1 MTAYRFRVKLA
12 ADPRGLWRDIVI
24 GGDRPLTA
32 FQSTINEA
40 VGLNQEHLWF
50 FGTDEDYWESP
61 VKYQRPEEYEDLPSG
76 GPMARDETVYN
87 AAETT
92 IADVI
97 ARLDLEVRDRI
108 CYLFDYGSE
117 WHFYAILKAVI
128 DEEPSDR
135 PPAVTNEKGD
145 PVVQYPPP
153 DEDPRYQ

>member
-61 VKYQRPEEYEDLPSG
+61 VKYQRHEEYEDLPSG
-76 GPMARDETVYN
+76 GPMARDETIYN

-92 IADVI
+92 IADVV
-97 ARLDLEVRDRI
+97 ARLDLEARARI
-108 CYLFDYGSE
+108 CYLFDYGDE
-117 WHFYAILKAVI
+117 WRFYGILKDI
-128 DEEPSDR
+128 NEDESSDKQ
-135 PPAVTNEKGD
+135 PEVVKEKGD
-145 PVVQYPPP
+145 PVEQYAPPG
-153 DEDPRYQ
+153 EGM

>member
-50 FGTDEDYWESP
+50 FGTDEDYWESS
-61 VKYQRPEEYEDLPSG
+61 VTYMHPEEYEGFPSG
-76 GPMARDETVYN
+76 GPRGREQSVYN

-92 IADVI
+92 IADVVTQ
-97 ARLDLEVRDRI
+97 LDLDERDRI

-117 WHFYAILKAVI
+117 WRFYAILKETME
-128 DEEPSDR
+128 DEPGET
-135 PPAVTNEKGD
+135 PPEVTKEKGE
-145 PVVQYPPP
+145 PVVQYPSP
-153 DEDPRYQ
+153 DEDPRFQ